1 MLRVV
6 TLPGVPSCLP
16 GVGHGL
22 WGVFLVPLV
31 AEGLVGMVKAA
42 GLSRVSIVALL
53 MMKRMMI

>member
-6 TLPGVPSCLP
+6 TLPGVTGCLLS
-16 GVGHGL
+16 VGHGL